1 MRLLL
6 VSNGHGEDLSGALL
20 AQALQ
25 QQGAEVAALPLVGD
39 GTPYLTA
46 RIPVL
51 GSTRSYSTGGLGY
64 TSAAGRWAEIL
75 QGQVF
80 YLLKRSLRLWQEAR
94 RADGL
99 VVVGDVIPVL
109 LCWLLGKPVATY
121 LVAYSSHY
129 EGRLRL
135 PWPCSACLA
144 SKRFKAVFS
153 RDELTAIDLSQQLG
167 RSVQF
172 LGNPFMEKV
181 LANANAT
188 NNKQQ
193 LALLPGSRLPE
204 ALNNLEL
211 MLKLLELLPSRA
223 GNWCFQAA
231 LVAELDATA
240 VAQLAKG
247 RGWSCNGKVL
257 QWQGLAVELCWGKF
271 NQVLAECS
279 VALSMAG
286 TATEQAVGLGKPVL
300 QLAGH
305 GPQFTAGFAEAQRRL
320 LGPAVFCAPGA
331 VGASH
336 TLQQSLNL
344 LLDLIEKPN
353 SAQQSIWREQGKKRL
368 GSAGG
373 TASMAAAIL
382 RALGE

>member
-39 GTPYLTA
+39 GAPYLTA
-46 RIPVL
+46 GIAVL

-80 YLLKRSLRLWQEAR
+80 YLLKRSLRLWQESR

-109 LCWLLGKPVATY
+109 LCWLLGKPVFTY

-135 PWPCSACLA
+135 PWPCGACLA

-181 LANANAT
+181 LANASASI
-188 NNKQQ
+188 NKKQ

-223 GNWCFQAA
+223 CNWCFQAA

-240 VAQLAKG
+240 VAQLATG
-247 RGWSCNGKVL
+247 RGWRCNGKFL
-257 QWQGLAVELCWGKF
+257 QWQGLALELCWGKF

-305 GPQFTAGFAEAQRRL
+305 GPQFTEGFAEAQRRL
-320 LGPAVFCAPGA
+320 LGPALFCAPGPA
-331 VGASH
+331 GAPETLGASAK
-336 TLQQSLNL
+336 L
-344 LLDLIEKPN
+344 LLALMAPN
-353 SAQQSIWREQGKKRL
+353 DPQQWQRHQQL
-368 GSAGG
+368 W
-373 TASMAAAIL
+373 
-382 RALGE
+382 